1 MAKQKRFNPEKKV
14 AIVREFL
21 ENKVH
26 VSELSERYGV
36 SPTMIYTW
44 RKQLFEGA
52 LNTFKQTKTQQR
64 NISQQIKKFEEKLQQ
79 KDSLISEIVSENI
92 RLKKNLNG
100 ES

>member
-1 MAKQKRFNPEKKV
+1 MARPKRFSPEKKI

-21 ENKVH
+21 ENNVPI
-26 VSELSERYGV
+26 SELSDRYGV

-52 LNTFKQTKTQQR
+52 LNTFKQTKTQQQ
-64 NISQQIKKFEEKLQQ
+64 NVNQQIKKLEEKLQLR
-79 KDSLISEIVSENI
+79 DSVISEIVSENI
-92 RLKKNLNG
+92 KLKKNLNG

>member
-1 MAKQKRFNPEKKV
+1 MAKPKRFSPEKKI

-26 VSELSERYGV
+26 ISELSDRYGV

-52 LNTFKQTKTQQR
+52 LNTFKQTKTQRQ
-64 NISQQIKKFEEKLQQ
+64 NVNQQIKKLEEKLQHR
-79 KDSLISEIVSENI
+79 DSVISEIVSENI
-92 RLKKNLNG
+92 KLKKNLK
-100 ES
+100 